1 MKLKFLISLIIVMI
15 LTGITA
21 NATTLPKQVKDYIIS
36 QKTVPSI
43 RYDGVI
49 VYNDN
54 VMYLP
59 VFPAY
64 PEEVE
69 QLKIVKTYPENKG
82 LLQFP
87 DMILF
92 NNNFALI
99 KVIRASQNTLT
110 VRNIP
115 NLPVEVKTG
124 MLPQDIMVPRGLVL
138 PDYLAGILGDVQ
150 IPLIG
155 SAKSASF
162 ITSRKSAPLPMGK
175 KSVDIK
181 KHSIPEALK
190 NKLFFVNNFQTEYLD
205 VFSSTVSEPL
215 YSLKTSGVMKDIK
228 SLPGGKYILA
238 ASANKKNID
247 VVDIENE
254 YISKHIDLTA
264 LPTELAVDEL
274 NNKVYAASTK
284 DESLSVIDTETMT
297 VKEKIQL
304 AGSPQHLSLS
314 KDGTQLAYIDIK
326 TSRIFVIDLTD
337 EYENKLISTY
347 PNATKLILSD
357 NTLYAISRTQPKLR
371 IINFDLLQDNKTVKS
386 RKQKIKERSQKD
398 EEQKDADN
406 ITDDILIGEEVL
418 NPQVEEQDENIQ
430 TYSTSIKDINIGN
443 KPIDMYMKDGKI
455 FVLCAGDNSV
465 YSYTLETGSLK
476 TEKLPVDG
484 FSKAFT
490 PVPDS
495 NLAVITNM
503 ADLKFVVYD
512 MSKEK
517 AVQTYPISEY
527 INMITIPDKK

>member
-1 MKLKFLISLIIVMI
+1 M
-15 LTGITA
+15 
-21 NATTLPKQVKDYIIS
+21 
-36 QKTVPSI
+36 
-43 RYDGVI
+43 
-49 VYNDN
+49 
-54 VMYLP
+54 
-59 VFPAY
+59 
-64 PEEVE
+64 
-69 QLKIVKTYPENKG
+69 
-82 LLQFP
+82 
-87 DMILF
+87 
-92 NNNFALI
+92 
-99 KVIRASQNTLT
+99 
-110 VRNIP
+110 
-115 NLPVEVKTG
+115 
-124 MLPQDIMVPRGLVL
+124 
-138 PDYLAGILGDVQ
+138 
-150 IPLIG
+150 
-155 SAKSASF
+155 
-162 ITSRKSAPLPMGK
+162 
-175 KSVDIK
+175 
-181 KHSIPEALK
+181 
-190 NKLFFVNNFQTEYLD
+190 
-205 VFSSTVSEPL
+205 
-215 YSLKTSGVMKDIK
+215 
-228 SLPGGKYILA
+228 
-238 ASANKKNID
+238 
-247 VVDIENE
+247 
-254 YISKHIDLTA
+254 
-264 LPTELAVDEL
+264 
-274 NNKVYAASTK
+274 
-284 DESLSVIDTETMT
+284 
-297 VKEKIQL
+297 
-304 AGSPQHLSLS
+304 
-314 KDGTQLAYIDIK
+314 
-326 TSRIFVIDLTD
+326 
-337 EYENKLISTY
+337 
-347 PNATKLILSD
+347 ILSD